1 MPRPGDH
8 CIAATGVEAATDTGK
23 WGRIIK
29 AAGIT
34 AE

>member
-1 MPRPGDH
+1 VSTPEELGKFQ
-8 CIAATGVEAATDTGK
+8 AAESGK